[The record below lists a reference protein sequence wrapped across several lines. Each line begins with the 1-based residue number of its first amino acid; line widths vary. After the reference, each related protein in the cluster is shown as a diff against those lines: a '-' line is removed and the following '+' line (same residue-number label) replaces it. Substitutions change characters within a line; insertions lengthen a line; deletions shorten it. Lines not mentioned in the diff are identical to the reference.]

1 MIYTKQLEMRY
12 DVDVLVVGGG
22 ASGVAAAV
30 AAARLGKK
38 TLLCEAN
45 GCFGGVGT
53 TGLVPAF
60 APFTD
65 GVNLVAAG
73 IGLEIRTNVS
83 KKTPVSTYW
92 TSIEPEELKR
102 EYDRI
107 VTESGA
113 RFLFFT
119 SLCDVVTSGDHVEY
133 AVFNSKTGLF
143 AVKASVYIDCTGDG
157 DLVAFAG
164 GKFEIGDEQ
173 HNVMPPTL
181 CSFWGN
187 IDTEEY
193 RKTNV
198 SEQLEKAIADH
209 VFSYEDRHL
218 SGFFLRDGGLTG
230 GNIGHIFHTNPLD
243 NTSLTNAMVW
253 GRKSMLEYE
262 TFYREYIG
270 GCQNIRLLSTAGMLG
285 VRESRRIICDYTL
298 NISDFINRA
307 DFEDEIGRYCYP
319 VDIHVMDTSKSEYK
333 RFQEEYKN
341 LRYRN
346 GESYGI
352 PYRSLI
358 PVSFTNVLTAG
369 RCMGTDRQM
378 EASIRVMPGCFI
390 TGQAAGTAAALA
402 AESGEVRSV
411 KAVELQQALLANGA
425 YLRKELH

>member
-1 MIYTKQLEMRY
+1 MIYTKQLEVRY

-38 TLLCEAN
+38 ALLCEAN

-209 VFSYEDRHL
+209 VFTYEDRHL
-218 SGFFLRDGGLTG
+218 HKR
-230 GNIGHIFHTNPLD
+230 
-243 NTSLTNAMVW
+243 
-253 GRKSMLEYE
+253 
-262 TFYREYIG
+262 REH
-270 GCQNIRLLSTAGMLG
+270 
-285 VRESRRIICDYTL
+285 
-298 NISDFINRA
+298 
-307 DFEDEIGRYCYP
+307 P
-319 VDIHVMDTSKSEYK
+319 
-333 RFQEEYKN
+333 
-341 LRYRN
+341 
-346 GESYGI
+346 
-352 PYRSLI
+352 
-358 PVSFTNVLTAG
+358 
-369 RCMGTDRQM
+369 
-378 EASIRVMPGCFI
+378 
-390 TGQAAGTAAALA
+390 
-402 AESGEVRSV
+402 
-411 KAVELQQALLANGA
+411 
-425 YLRKELH
+425 